1 MSLGRAS
8 EIEDDLKELE
18 VRIKRLRL
26 EYDQYFLGIL
36 KREPSVLKA
45 DVQRR
50 VNAYLSH
57 PPTRSREKFRFNT
70 LCARYQSY
78 RALWGRT
85 MREIENGTYHRH
97 RFRAQVQEQATQAP
111 AKSPA
116 PAPKGTAGGAGAVAQ
131 KLYKALAAARRK
143 TGEGMQ
149 GMTAEKLA
157 DTLRRQTETLRKKHG
172 SGKVSFRIVVEGN
185 RARLRATVK
194 S

>member
-1 MSLGRAS
+1 MT

-18 VRIKRLRL
+18 HKIKRLRL
-26 EYDQYFLGIL
+26 EYEQYFLGIL
-36 KREPSVLKA
+36 KREPYVLKS

-85 MREIENGTYHRH
+85 MRQIENGTYQRH
-97 RFRAQVQEQATQAP
+97 LFRARVQGQATEVPGKSAARAP
-111 AKSPA
+111 EPPA
-116 PAPKGTAGGAGAVAQ
+116 SGAAAAVD

-149 GMTAEKLA
+149 GMTPEKLA
-157 DTLRRQTETLRKKHG
+157 ATLRRQTETLRKKHG
-172 SGKVSFRIVVEGN
+172 SGKVRFRIVVEGN

-194 S
+194 P

>member
-1 MSLGRAS
+1 MS

-18 VRIKRLRL
+18 HRIKRLRL
-26 EYDQYFLGIL
+26 EYEQYFLGIL
-36 KREPSVLKA
+36 KREPWVLKS

-50 VNAYLSH
+50 MNAYLSH

-78 RALWGRT
+78 RALWSRT
-85 MREIENGTYHRH
+85 MQQIENGTYHRH
-97 RFRAQVQEQATQAP
+97 LFRARVQGQGRAIP
-111 AKSPA
+111 PKSA
-116 PAPKGTAGGAGAVAQ
+116 VAAPKPPASGVVAGVD
-131 KLYKALAAARRK
+131 KLYKALAVARRK

-149 GMTAEKLA
+149 GMTPEKLA
-157 DTLRRQTETLRKKHG
+157 ATLRHQTETLRKKHG
-172 SGKVSFRIVVEGN
+172 SGKVRFRIVVEGN